1 MISFF
6 SYLKIVEQEVMR
18 DSEFDEI
25 CRLAIQRLKSFVES
39 GACARGYNTAWI
51 CQRWQLSVKEL
62 REEWEKQTGV
72 AKSET
77 AFRSQICSLSKT
89 LYKLF
94 PEEDFGEIL
103 SGDLDEGQIP
113 RIIQTLDALEYD
125 NIPFCTLFS
134 ETINT
139 KALTGNWED
148 YSLDELHYEIR
159 VLKAYR
165 TAMNKIMTLDANK
178 LSFIKRVIDAKVIYE
193 QRKPELLKA
202 LGLC

>member
-6 SYLKIVEQEVMR
+6 SYLKIIDREIMR

-72 AKSET
+72 NKSEA

-103 SGDLDEGQIP
+103 SGDMAEGQAP
-113 RIIQTLDALEYD
+113 RMINTLDALEYD

-134 ETINT
+134 EEINT
-139 KALTGNWED
+139 KALKGDWED
-148 YSLDELHYEIR
+148 YSIEELHDEIR

-165 TAMNKIMTLDANK
+165 TVMDKIMTLDTNK
-178 LSFIKRVIDAKVIYE
+178 LSYIKRVIDSKVVDE
-193 QRKPELLKA
+193 QRKPELLKV